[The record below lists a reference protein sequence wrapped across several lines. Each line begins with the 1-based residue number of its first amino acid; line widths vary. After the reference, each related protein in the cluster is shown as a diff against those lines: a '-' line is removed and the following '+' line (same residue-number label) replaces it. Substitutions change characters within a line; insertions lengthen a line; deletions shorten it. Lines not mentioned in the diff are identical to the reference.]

1 MPGGPGGTA
10 YGRAMADATRTMA
23 TLPTERAAE
32 PGEPDDFTSG
42 HPAEAEAR
50 QRRHELIGADLLR
63 YQEEHGAF
71 SAEEL
76 AEARSRIFGPAEA
89 RGAVR
94 PR

>member
-1 MPGGPGGTA
+1 
-10 YGRAMADATRTMA
+10 MADTTRTMA
-23 TLPTERAAE
+23 TLPTERVAE
-32 PGEPDDFTSG
+32 PGEPDNFTSG
-42 HPAEAEAR
+42 HPAEAR